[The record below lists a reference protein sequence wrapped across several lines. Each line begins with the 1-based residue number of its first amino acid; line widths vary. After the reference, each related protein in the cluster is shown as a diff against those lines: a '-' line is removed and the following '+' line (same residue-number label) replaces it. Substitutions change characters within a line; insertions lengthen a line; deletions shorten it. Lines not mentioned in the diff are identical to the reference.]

1 MIFLFIFISLSNL
14 FLFLVFYKIAANQFS
29 NQYQHMSNQ
38 QGGPLQNQHDGTF
51 PMAKFNDGPTTM
63 QTNNPNERQYRFDSY
78 SAHFARGTNP
88 GPHLNGPV
96 PGPVSIQGQGPY
108 AQIQTHARA
117 GNTSPNSMDLMDAI
131 TDQSIS
137 HKSGC
142 KCRKS
147 FCVKKY
153 CECFQ
158 NGAKCA
164 SNCRCIDCKNQPLG
178 QTDNSSNKP
187 TTFRN
192 NYSKSHMGVNN
203 RSLTAMNGGDFMAQS
218 ALMGMSMSNNRG
230 PHNGHGHVN
239 GMMNGNNMNRSRF
252 YPIQQQ
258 QQQQQFRRMSDMAG
272 SGPSST
278 FLSQSMNGPFPVQER
293 RHLVSVENTDRHGS
307 GGYGTHINDHNNDS
321 NLKPSTMSRA
331 QMVLAAA
338 SATDTCGNAIMSHNN
353 NSGSHKQPIPSR
365 VASTSTAAPSTD
377 RMAIMA
383 ALAMTELADSGINND
398 APLIAAANYDIGAF
412 KRSRTERGH
421 DFNSGLKKQ
430 RLESIHS
437 TASMPHTVAAISKSS
452 STLSGSAGSSPT
464 NSSCS
469 HSQTSH
475 SNENAFSGPGPVSFP
490 LQMSVRVAKERNIK
504 NQSPIGIDAS
514 IKTSLS
520 HNKLPANLSFRS
532 ICSKCGKSRSDHGE
546 CSFGNKCSFTEC
558 GKCGARQQCHEKAGV
573 RMGWYCSLSKV
584 SPSEVMPGMADEY
597 IAKVHKLAAMTQL
610 RKDLQAGMGATVK
623 SRV

>member
-1 MIFLFIFISLSNL
+1 
-14 FLFLVFYKIAANQFS
+14 
-29 NQYQHMSNQ
+29 
-38 QGGPLQNQHDGTF
+38 
-51 PMAKFNDGPTTM
+51 
-63 QTNNPNERQYRFDSY
+63 
-78 SAHFARGTNP
+78 
-88 GPHLNGPV
+88 
-96 PGPVSIQGQGPY
+96 
-108 AQIQTHARA
+108 
-117 GNTSPNSMDLMDAI
+117 
-131 TDQSIS
+131 
-137 HKSGC
+137 
-142 KCRKS
+142 
-147 FCVKKY
+147 
-153 CECFQ
+153 
-158 NGAKCA
+158 
-164 SNCRCIDCKNQPLG
+164 
-178 QTDNSSNKP
+178 
-187 TTFRN
+187 
-192 NYSKSHMGVNN
+192 
-203 RSLTAMNGGDFMAQS
+203 
-218 ALMGMSMSNNRG
+218 
-230 PHNGHGHVN
+230 
-239 GMMNGNNMNRSRF
+239 
-252 YPIQQQ
+252 
-258 QQQQQFRRMSDMAG
+258 
-272 SGPSST
+272 
-278 FLSQSMNGPFPVQER
+278 
-293 RHLVSVENTDRHGS
+293 
-307 GGYGTHINDHNNDS
+307 
-321 NLKPSTMSRA
+321 
-331 QMVLAAA
+331 
-338 SATDTCGNAIMSHNN
+338 
-353 NSGSHKQPIPSR
+353 
-365 VASTSTAAPSTD
+365 
-377 RMAIMA
+377 MAIMA

-532 ICSKCGKSRSDHGE
+532 ICSKCGKNRSDHGE

-558 GKCGARQQCHEKAGV
+558 GKCGASQQCHEKAGV